1 MQKTQME
8 LIAAALR
15 SLLPGKS
22 WKLYFA
28 PSSEPE
34 FLEAFEVVTG
44 LDADLNAIYSRNPA
58 DFGVTWAQIK
68 AAMEQ
73 QA

>member
-8 LIAAALR
+8 LVADALR
-15 SLLPGKS
+15 TLLPGKS

-34 FLEAFEVVTG
+34 FLEAFEIVTG
-44 LDADLNAIYSRNPA
+44 FDADLNAVYSNNPQ
-58 DFGVTWAQIK
+58 DFGVTWAQIE